1 MDGCRMPDHLP
12 ETPARRPSVVCVLDV
27 QVDRGALG
35 TIVPAVLLP
44 SREHPVRVGTSDSGT
59 TAEGRARRLDRG
71 DPSGWRGSRRGPS
84 GRCYDGRIES
94 VIRTRR
100 QWLQT
105 VTMLP
110 ACLVLRAARKN
121 FWESKD
127 PASWSNDEKQLL
139 LGQSPWAQEGL
150 VRMEEGKDRRTTAG
164 YGANGKPG
172 GAMPD
177 IGPGVPPGGV
187 RSVPIGEPVPKPPN
201 PDPGHPVQF
210 RVLARWES
218 AKPVRLAGGL
228 ELPELT
234 GEFYVIRLLGL
245 PLMPPPKTKPE
256 EVAPNPN
263 EAMLQAIKEG
273 SSLVR
278 KDKPSIPSDH
288 LLTGAGDAATEV
300 LLFFPRGADP
310 IQVADKLVTLESR
323 FAPFHLSV
331 KFPLKDMMFEGE
343 LAL

>member
-1 MDGCRMPDHLP
+1 MACEEVRAECGGSLP
-12 ETPARRPSVVCVLDV
+12 VVATSVVYDV
-27 QVDRGALG
+27 
-35 TIVPAVLLP
+35 
-44 SREHPVRVGTSDSGT
+44 
-59 TAEGRARRLDRG
+59 AEVAN
-71 DPSGWRGSRRGPS
+71 PSGWRGWWRDCSDC
-84 GRCYDGRIES
+84 CYDGRIET

-121 FWESKD
+121 FWESKA

-150 VRMEEGKDRRTTAG
+150 VRMEDEKDRRTTAG
-164 YGANGKPG
+164 YGANGRPG
-172 GAMPD
+172 GGMPD

-187 RSVPIGEPVPKPPN
+187 RSVPIGEPLPKPPN
-201 PDPGHPVQF
+201 PDPGHPLQF

-245 PLMPPPKTKPE
+245 PLMPPPKTKPG
-256 EVAPNPN
+256 EVVPNPN

-278 KDKPSIPSDH
+278 KDKPSVPSDR
-288 LLTGAGDAATEV
+288 LLTGSGNRATEV
-300 LLFFPRGADP
+300 LLFFLRGADP
-310 IQVADKLVTLESR
+310 LQVADKLVTLECR

-331 KFPLKDMMFEGE
+331 KFPLKDMMYEGE